1 MEIVQATAMH
11 LNEVAVLFDTYRTW
25 YHQTP
30 DFQGALAYISDRL
43 RLQDSV
49 IYVAMEG
56 EEIVGFTQL
65 YPIFSSVRM
74 KKSWLLNDLY
84 VLEAHR
90 GKGAASALL
99 DKAAW
104 LAEDTGA
111 GWILLQTDITNTNAQ
126 ALYEKKGYVRDT
138 TCYYYYREV

>member
-1 MEIVQATAMH
+1 MKVVQATTMH
-11 LNEVAVLFDTYRTW
+11 LNEVAVLFDAYRTW
-25 YHQTP
+25 YHQAP
-30 DFQGALAYISDRL
+30 DYSGALAFVKDRL
-43 RLQDSV
+43 QLQDSV

-99 DKAAW
+99 DEAAQ
-104 LAEDTGA
+104 LAKNTRA
-111 GWILLQTDITNTNAQ
+111 GWILLQTDIVNTNAR

-138 TCYYYYREV
+138 TCYYYYQEV

>member
-11 LNEVAVLFDTYRTW
+11 LNEVAVLFDAYRTW
-25 YHQTP
+25 YHQEP
-30 DFQGALAYISDRL
+30 DFHGALAYIDDRL

-49 IYVAMEG
+49 IYIAMEG

-99 DKAAW
+99 DKAAR

>member
-11 LNEVAVLFDTYRTW
+11 LNEVAVLFDAYRTW

-99 DKAAW
+99 DKAAR

-111 GWILLQTDITNTNAQ
+111 GLILLQTDITITNAQ